1 MYIKPNQGSHYNAN
15 VIIHSEMYT
24 FLEPWRHY
32 KMLDQSGIHP
42 KTYMHTMCL
51 STFRHDGCC
60 YKNHMQHARFKE
72 SITLSFSNKRTML
85 YLEGND
91 AWKGVLGVEHCS
103 EKQGEGDWVYIHS
116 VKDAALIPFTL
127 LGCINIKAIVQHLL
141 DWMLWCIYVCGTL
154 LHDCR
159 SCVINIL
166 ARKIGLL

>member
-1 MYIKPNQGSHYNAN
+1 
-15 VIIHSEMYT
+15 MYT

-60 YKNHMQHARFKE
+60 YKNHMQHARFRE

-116 VKDAALIPFTL
+116 AKDCCIDSFYPTWLYKHKSDCAALVRLNALMHLCLWHIAAWLSILCYKHLGKKNRFTVTRY
-127 LGCINIKAIVQHLL
+127 CSSFYFTRC
-141 DWMLWCIYVCGTL
+141 DW
-154 LHDCR
+154 
-159 SCVINIL
+159 
-166 ARKIGLL
+166 